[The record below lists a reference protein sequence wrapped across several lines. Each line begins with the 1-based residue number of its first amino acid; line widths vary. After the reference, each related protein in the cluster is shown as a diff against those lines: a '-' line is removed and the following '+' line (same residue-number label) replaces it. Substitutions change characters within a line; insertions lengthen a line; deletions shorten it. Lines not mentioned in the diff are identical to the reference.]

1 MSMDSLTGLPDRQT
15 LFANLEELFSADLS
29 LKELTSIIVIKVN
42 HLRQLNAQLGYSGTN
57 QLICDVA
64 TKIAD
69 CLREHDI
76 LARVS
81 GSEFAVVLRGLNS
94 AAQPTL
100 AANKILNAFNQPL
113 RLNGENTK
121 IHLSFGI
128 AVSPLD
134 GIGPEDTY
142 RCADVALDHALTKSI
157 SIARYG
163 DFEFDDGNYDLALER
178 ELGAAITEGQ
188 LSTVFQP
195 IVDINSGQLKSVEL
209 LLRWHN
215 ENRGYISPD
224 KFIPLAERSKLII
237 PLTTWAVNNG
247 LREFAHC
254 SSLDRNVSVAI
265 NISPVLLPEPN
276 LASLIVNAAAL
287 WEIENSRITVEVT
300 ETAMMS
306 DPDKCLAALTSL
318 HAQGMTIA
326 IDDFGT
332 GYSSLE
338 YLKKLPASIL
348 KIDKSFVTDMLTDT
362 ENCQIVQSVID
373 LATNMGMTVVA
384 EGVED
389 DDTLDRLAL
398 MDCKR
403 AQGYCISRPKN
414 VEDLELWCQQNK
426 VRAPLNPEPA

>member
-1 MSMDSLTGLPDRQT
+1 MSVDSLTGLPDRQM
-15 LFANLEELFSADLS
+15 LFSTLESLFGNDRS
-29 LKELTSIIVIKVN
+29 LKELTSIIVIKIN
-42 HLRQLNAQLGYSGTN
+42 RLKQLNAQMGYSGTN

-64 TKIAD
+64 AKCKE
-69 CLREHDI
+69 CLRESDI

-81 GSEFAVVLRGLNS
+81 GSEFAVVLSELNS

-100 AANKILNAFNQPL
+100 AANKIRNAFNQPMSFD
-113 RLNGENTK
+113 GENAK

-134 GIGPEDTY
+134 GIGLEDTY
-142 RCADVALDHALTKSI
+142 RCADIALEHALTRSI
-157 SIARYG
+157 PIARYG
-163 DFEFDDGNYDLALER
+163 DFEFDDGTYDIALER
-178 ELGAAITEGQ
+178 ELETAITEGQ
-188 LSTVFQP
+188 LSNFFQP
-195 IVDINSGQLKSVEL
+195 IIDINSGRLKSVEL
-209 LLRWHN
+209 LMRWHN
-215 ENRGYISPD
+215 EKRGFISAE
-224 KFIPLAERSKLII
+224 KFIALAERTNLII

-247 LREFAHC
+247 LREFSNC
-254 SSLDRNVSVAI
+254 GSLDTNVSVAI
-265 NISPVLLPEPN
+265 NISPILLPEPN
-276 LASLIVNAAAL
+276 LSSLLVNAAAL
-287 WEIENSRITVEVT
+287 WGITNSRITVEVT

-306 DPDKCLAALTSL
+306 DPDKCLAALCDL
-318 HAQGMTIA
+318 HEQGMTIA

-362 ENCQIVQSVID
+362 ENQQIVQSVID

-389 DDTLDRLAL
+389 HDTLDQLAL
-398 MDCKR
+398 MGCNR

-414 VEDLELWCQQNK
+414 VEDLEAWCQQDS
-426 VRAPLNPEPA
+426 VSSALNSESA